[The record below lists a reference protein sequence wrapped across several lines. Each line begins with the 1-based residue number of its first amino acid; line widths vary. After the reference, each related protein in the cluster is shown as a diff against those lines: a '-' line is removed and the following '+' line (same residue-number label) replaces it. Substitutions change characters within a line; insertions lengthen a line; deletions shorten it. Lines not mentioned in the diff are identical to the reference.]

1 MLLLDNAIKYV
12 DDVLS
17 GKEVTTWE
25 IIEECKRFKE
35 DYEINQYKENFEFY
49 FDKEKLLI
57 INNLLT
63 LLNFATGFVAGK
75 PVLDN
80 LASFQSFFIA
90 NTFGWRY
97 KDKPYKFKHND
108 ITLYIAR
115 KNAKTALVGIVFILL
130 MLTEQSYSEFY
141 SICVSKELA
150 AEIRK
155 SMVQILEASPA
166 ISKYFTWSATI
177 TGKIECK
184 LTHSFFHPRTAQA
197 GKNNSIR
204 PSAFVSD
211 EHAFFTD
218 KSNFLAMKSGQK
230 NVLNPLVF
238 RTTTAYPESNSIM
251 IDDLTYIRD
260 NIKNNSNPRQFA
272 LLYYAEKEN
281 LWNDTGIL
289 QANPL
294 RIEENYNTIRENRER
309 AIKIDTEKTEYLTK
323 EMNVM
328 VESNDGDSY
337 LDMKYWYEN
346 EIDSWNISGQDVVIG
361 LDLSLTTDLSAI
373 SIMYYYNGKYYCN
386 AYGFLPRESLE
397 SRREKFDYIRA
408 EERGECFINDGAIV
422 DYRVIE
428 DFIRNIESKFNC
440 NIKCIVSDPFNA
452 TELLQRLSE
461 DYDVIFLKQN
471 YTNLSAPTKEFRN
484 YLYSGKV
491 KHIKNKLYDWNFANT
506 STAKDKLENEM
517 LTKINKNKM
526 RIDLAAATI
535 FAFSQLY
542 LEEDDDWAIQ
552 II

>member
-12 DDVLS
+12 NDVLS

-25 IIEECKRFKE
+25 IVEQCKVFKE
-35 DYEINQYKENFEFY
+35 DYETNQYRENFEFY
-49 FDKEKLLI
+49 FDENKLLV

-75 PVLDN
+75 PVLNN
-80 LASFQSFFIA
+80 LANFQSFFIA

-166 ISKYFTWSATI
+166 ISKYFTWSATM

-251 IDDLTYIRD
+251 IDDLAYIRD
-260 NIKNNSNPRQFA
+260 NLKSKSNQRQFA

-294 RIEENYNTIRENRER
+294 RIEENYNSIRENRER

-337 LDMKYWYEN
+337 LDMKYWYES
-346 EIDSWNISGQDVVIG
+346 EIGSWNISGQDIVIG

-373 SIMYYYNGKYYCN
+373 SIMYYDNGNYYCN

-408 EERGECFINDGAIV
+408 EERGECFINEGAIV
-422 DYRVIE
+422 DYRFIE
-428 DFIRNIESKFNC
+428 DFIRNIEDKFNC

-506 STAKDKLENEM
+506 STTKDKQENEM